1 MATILDPAR
10 EQAVRDWLDGE
21 FLKPRRDP
29 SSVPR
34 RNDVAI
40 GPEWRLE
47 ADAPD
52 TPLLRRTLANARRFF
67 EHCMK
72 TPLTGSG
79 VGKLVL
85 ALDGAGPDGEE
96 SFRLSVRPGAVRVSA
111 RRELGLLRGAMRVL
125 RTCANRKAPFM
136 PAGAKDWTP
145 AFAPRIANTV
155 FCPGAQSLRD
165 AERQFSDGNLSLMS
179 YFDLSGVH
187 ANLNLWEYSRSAIL
201 PELDAPEAERHLA
214 DLRGL
219 VARAAEFGIAVYPV
233 VNAPPLSAD
242 HAVFQRHPEIR
253 GARVFMGEDFANG
266 VIPCTSAE
274 AVREY
279 FAEVL
284 GGMFAAVPGLG
295 GAIFIVGGESFT
307 HCYTRPAPPFEGRTN
322 CPRCAGADPAERVAA
337 LMNRIAAAVHAQAP
351 AARIF
356 CWPYSAFTWSGEDR
370 CQIELIRHLSPE
382 VLFLSNWDSGDR
394 HPKTGAALYDY
405 NIVEI
410 GPSSMFAEQRR
421 ALAAAGRPHYAKIEC
436 ATTPLMFQVPYL
448 PLPYRWAERVR
459 RLRREKAAG
468 YVCHWRF
475 YGFTGCLPEELLAEG
490 VWREET
496 PAAALRRYSRRE
508 FGECPP
514 ALLRGWR
521 TLGRAWD
528 QLPYSACLVGERQF
542 YQKGPMYLGPAHP
555 FILDPQKPYNLSR
568 GFVKLRGDA
577 EEAFADM
584 PFAERERLHGVPAY
598 SSDLFWTLP
607 VGVDRA
613 VGMLDQAVKTWE
625 QGLAALATAFRQ
637 PNEVARREL
646 GLCRLVGIHLRT
658 ALHLGR
664 FYRLRDRFLT
674 RGLRRP
680 EELAALT
687 GQMQEILA
695 AEIANAEAALP
706 ILEADPRL
714 GYGFCYG
721 IVYDAP
727 MVREKIAQC
736 RFVMDREL
744 PMQAKDLRFHLYSMF
759 P

>member
-1 MATILDPAR
+1 MATINDPAR
-10 EQAVRDWLDGE
+10 ERALRDWLDGE

-29 SSVPR
+29 AAAPR
-34 RNDVAI
+34 RNEVAI
-40 GPEWRLE
+40 GPDWRLE
-47 ADAPD
+47 AAAPD
-52 TPLLRRTLANARRFF
+52 TPLTRRTLANTRRFF
-67 EHCMK
+67 ATCMAVD
-72 TPLTGSG
+72 LTGTG
-79 VGKLVL
+79 AGALTL
-85 ALDGAGPDGEE
+85 ALDPAAGGGEE
-96 SFRLSVRPGAVRVSA
+96 SFRLSVRPGSVRVSA
-111 RRELGLLRGAMRVL
+111 RHELGLLRGAMRVL
-125 RTCANRKAPFM
+125 RICDNRKAPFL
-136 PAGAKDWTP
+136 PKGETDWTP

-155 FCPGAQSLRD
+155 FCPAAQTLRD

-179 YFDLSGVH
+179 YFGISGVH
-187 ANLNLWEYSRSAIL
+187 VYLNLWVYSRSTIL
-201 PELDAPEAERHLA
+201 PELDAPDAERNLA
-214 DLRGL
+214 DLRAL

-233 VNAPPLSAD
+233 VNAPSLPPEHD
-242 HAVFQRHPEIR
+242 VFQRHPEVR
-253 GARVFMGEDFANG
+253 GARVFMGEEFANG

-274 AVREY
+274 PVREY

-284 GGMFAAVPGLG
+284 GGMFAAVPALG

-322 CPRCAGADPAERVAA
+322 CPRCAAADPAERVAA
-337 LMNRIAAAVHAQAP
+337 LLNRIAAAVHARAP
-351 AARIF
+351 AARVF
-356 CWPYSAFTWSGEDR
+356 CWPYSAFTWSGDDR
-370 CQIELIRHLSPE
+370 SQIELIRHLSPE

-405 NIVEI
+405 NLVEI
-410 GPSSMFAEQRR
+410 GPSSIFAQQRR
-421 ALAAAGRPHYAKIEC
+421 ALEAAGRPHYARFEC

-459 RLRREKAAG
+459 RLRRDKVAG

-475 YGFTGCLPEELLAEG
+475 YGFTGGLPEELLAEG
-490 VWREET
+490 VWRAEK
-496 PAAALRRYSRRE
+496 PAATLRRYSLRE

-521 TLGRAWD
+521 LLGRAWD

-542 YQKGPMYLGPAHP
+542 YMKGPMYLGPAHP

-577 EEAFADM
+577 AEAFADL
-584 PFAERERLHGVPAY
+584 PLAERERLHGAPAY

-613 VGMLDQAVKTWE
+613 VRMLERAVKSWE
-625 QGLAALATAFRQ
+625 QGLAVLATAFRQ
-637 PNEVARREL
+637 PNEAARREL

-664 FYRLRDRFLT
+664 FYRLRDRFLGH
-674 RGLRRP
+674 GLKGP
-680 EELAALT
+680 DELADLT
-687 GQMQEILA
+687 RQMQELLA

-706 ILEADPRL
+706 LLESDPRL

-721 IVYDAP
+721 IVYDAQ
-727 MVREKIAQC
+727 MVGEKIAQC
-736 RFVMDREL
+736 RQVMDRDL
-744 PMQAKDLRFHLYSMF
+744 PLQAKDLRFHLYSMF